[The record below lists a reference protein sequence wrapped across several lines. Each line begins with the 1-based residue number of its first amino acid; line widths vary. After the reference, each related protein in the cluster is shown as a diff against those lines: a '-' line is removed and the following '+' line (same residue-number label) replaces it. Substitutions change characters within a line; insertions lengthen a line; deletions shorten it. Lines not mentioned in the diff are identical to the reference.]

1 MHINYIRHFSCR
13 NHGYRELLSFEKMV
27 CEALNI
33 DLPQFVAETEGA
45 ESFFA
50 IRPTRKEI
58 PDDLHLTVADV
69 LSALK

>member
-1 MHINYIRHFSCR
+1 
-13 NHGYRELLSFEKMV
+13 MV

-50 IRPTRKEI
+50 ILPTRKEI